1 GHLHQN
7 LARIQGRQLDQ
18 HLARLGPSEFEEV
31 GEEVEGAVQRAAGTV
46 EMLALLLG
54 ERSAS
59 RTREELKMPI
69 RGGQRVLQ
77 VVAEAS
83 DQPSAALGHAAQL
96 LPLPLRLRA

>member
-1 GHLHQN
+1 
-7 LARIQGRQLDQ
+7 
-18 HLARLGPSEFEEV
+18 
-31 GEEVEGAVQRAAGTV
+31 
-46 EMLALLLG
+46 MLALLLG

-96 LPLPLRLRA
+96 LPLPLRLRAGPPLPKDDLLSLLHGPPEIPGAEPIAACQADDLECRQHGD